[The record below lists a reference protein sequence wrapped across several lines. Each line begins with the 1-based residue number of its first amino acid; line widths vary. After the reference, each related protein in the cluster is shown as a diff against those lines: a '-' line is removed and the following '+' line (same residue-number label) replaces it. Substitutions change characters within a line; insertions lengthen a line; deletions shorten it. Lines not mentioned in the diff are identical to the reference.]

1 MKTIL
6 SINTVNYGST
16 GNIMRGI
23 SKIAEKNGF
32 EYWQAYAPDKHNS
45 PSLNRDIIILPYNIR
60 RLNEY
65 YSWFTG
71 KRGFSSYFSTK
82 NFLKKVDKIK
92 PDIIHLHNLHNNY
105 IHVGLLFDYIKKNH
119 IKVVWTLHD
128 CWAFTGRC
136 PHFQMSGCDKWKT
149 GCYDCPYPK
158 EEYPSVQVDK
168 SDILWKMKKAVFTGV
183 ENLTIIT
190 PSEWLAGLV
199 KESFLS
205 EYPVKVINNGIDLNV
220 FKPTESDFK
229 KVYGLE
235 GKKLVLGV
243 ALGWDKRKGIDVFIE
258 LSKRLSEEEYC
269 IVLVGTNSEL
279 DKSLPKNIISI
290 HKTMNQKE
298 LAEIYTI
305 ADVFVNPTREE
316 VLGMVNIEALACG
329 TPVITFRTGGSPECI
344 DDNCGEVCDV
354 DDLESLYMMITKVC
368 TNKPYTEN
376 QCVLRAKKFLMSN
389 KYMEYVQEYKKMEI
403 NL

>member
-149 GCYDCPYPK
+149 GCYDCSYPK

-243 ALGWDKRKGIDVFIE
+243 ALGWDKRKGCEDLLE
-258 LSKRLSEEEYC
+258 LAKILHDDYRL
-269 IVLVGTNSEL
+269 ILVGAFKEQINSF
-279 DKSLPKNIISI
+279 PANIIGI
-290 HKTMNQKE
+290 EKTNNLKK
-298 LAEIYTI
+298 LAEIYSVS
-305 ADVFVNPTREE
+305 DVFINTTYEDNYPTVN
-316 VLGMVNIEALACG
+316 LEARACG
-329 TPVITFRTGGSPECI
+329 LPVITYKTGGSPESA
-344 DDNCGEVCDV
+344 GEGAIIVDV
-354 DDLESLYMMITKVC
+354 GDIYGLKLAIEQQLGKKNENINKVDLSAETKFTEYIKLYNFVSRGI
-368 TNKPYTEN
+368 Y
-376 QCVLRAKKFLMSN
+376 
-389 KYMEYVQEYKKMEI
+389 
-403 NL
+403 

>member
-23 SKIAEKNGF
+23 SNIAEKNGF
-32 EYWQAYAPDKHNS
+32 ECWKAYAADKHNS
-45 PSLNRDIIILPYNIR
+45 SLLEKEIIISSYNVR

-82 NFLKKVDKIK
+82 NFLKKVEKIK

-119 IKVVWTLHD
+119 IKVIWTLHD

-136 PHFQMSGCDKWKT
+136 PHFQIYNCNKWKI
-149 GCYDCPYPK
+149 GCYDCAYPK
-158 EEYPSVQVDK
+158 IEYPSVRVDK
-168 SDILWKMKKAVFTGV
+168 TDILWKRKRNAFTGV
-183 ENLTIIT
+183 ENMLIVT
-190 PSEWLAGLV
+190 PSQWLAGLV

-205 EYPVKVINNGIDLNV
+205 EYAVNVINNGIDLNV
-220 FKPTESDFK
+220 FKPTASNLREK
-229 KVYGLE
+229 WW
-235 GKKLVLGV
+235 GKKYVILGV
-243 ALGWDKRKGIDVFIE
+243 AFDWGKRKGIDVFIE

-376 QCVLRAKKFLMSN
+376 QCVLRAKKFLMSD

>member
-243 ALGWDKRKGIDVFIE
+243 ALGWDKRKGCEDLLE
-258 LSKRLSEEEYC
+258 LAKILNDDYRL
-269 IVLVGTNSEL
+269 ILVGAFKEQINSFPANIIGIEKTNS
-279 DKSLPKNIISI
+279 PK
-290 HKTMNQKE
+290 K
-298 LAEIYTI
+298 LAEIYSVS
-305 ADVFVNPTREE
+305 DVFINTTYEDNYPTVN
-316 VLGMVNIEALACG
+316 LEARACG
-329 TPVITFRTGGSPECI
+329 LPVITYKTGGSPESA
-344 DDNCGEVCDV
+344 GEDAIIVDV
-354 DDLESLYMMITKVC
+354 GDIYGLKLAIEQQLGKKNENINKVDLSAETKFTEYIKLYNSVSRGI
-368 TNKPYTEN
+368 Y
-376 QCVLRAKKFLMSN
+376 
-389 KYMEYVQEYKKMEI
+389 
-403 NL
+403 

>member
-23 SKIAEKNGF
+23 SNIAEKNGF
-32 EYWQAYAPDKHNS
+32 ECWKAYAADKHNS
-45 PSLNRDIIILPYNIR
+45 SLLEKEIIISSYNVR

-82 NFLKKVDKIK
+82 NFLKKVEKIK

-243 ALGWDKRKGIDVFIE
+243 ALGWDKRKGCEDLLE
-258 LSKRLSEEEYC
+258 LAKILNDDYRL
-269 IVLVGTNSEL
+269 ILVGAFKEQINSFPANIIGIEKTNS
-279 DKSLPKNIISI
+279 PK
-290 HKTMNQKE
+290 K
-298 LAEIYTI
+298 LAEIYSVS
-305 ADVFVNPTREE
+305 DVFINTTYEDNYPTVN
-316 VLGMVNIEALACG
+316 LEARACG
-329 TPVITFRTGGSPECI
+329 LPVITYKTGGSPESA
-344 DDNCGEVCDV
+344 GEDAIIVDV
-354 DDLESLYMMITKVC
+354 GDIYGLKLAIEQQLGKKNENINKVDLSAETKFTEYIKLYNFVSRGI
-368 TNKPYTEN
+368 Y
-376 QCVLRAKKFLMSN
+376 
-389 KYMEYVQEYKKMEI
+389 
-403 NL
+403 